1 MLSSWPPRAFVA
13 FALLFAVSLGI
24 AVPDRPQQDPARER
38 PNILLVLTD
47 DQPADTVAEM
57 SKLREGL
64 VEGGVTFERG
74 FVTDPLCCPS
84 RASILTGK
92 YAHNHGIKTN
102 SFPGGGA
109 EKFQEEGLDGDTI
122 ATRLKEAGYS
132 TGTSGSTSTSTGGAT
147 CPLDGTAGSRTRA
160 APPPT
165 GPTT

>member
-1 MLSSWPPRAFVA
+1 VA